1 VLGGWRWRRLQAIP
15 FAKEAAMA
23 GTDAPTLNRRQLPER
38 RAEVRLQRP
47 SLGAV
52 DYIAMA
58 LLIVGGLNW
67 AMVGLFDIDIVATLF
82 GQRTPGT
89 RLVYVLVG
97 VAALYSIYLAAR
109 ITARKT

>member
-1 VLGGWRWRRLQAIP
+1 
-15 FAKEAAMA
+15 MA
-23 GTDAPTLNRRQLPER
+23 STDAPTLNRRQLPER
-38 RAEVRLQRP
+38 RAELRELQRP
-47 SLGAV
+47 ALGTV

-67 AMVGLFDIDIVATLF
+67 ALVGLFDIDIVATLF
-82 GQRTPGT
+82 GPRTPGT

-109 ITARKT
+109 ITGRKS